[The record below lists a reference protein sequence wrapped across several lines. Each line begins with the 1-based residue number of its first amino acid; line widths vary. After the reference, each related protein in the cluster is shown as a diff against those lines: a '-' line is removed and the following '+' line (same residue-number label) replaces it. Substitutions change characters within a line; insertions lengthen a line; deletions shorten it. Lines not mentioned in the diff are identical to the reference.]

1 MPEKLQFSSIV
12 ERSLTILG
20 RNLTGAALL
29 SVLLVGLP
37 GAFLATQLPMPGQ
50 ESVNML
56 GFITGLLVLTVG
68 QTLLIGSV
76 LYAVFRH
83 LIGLP
88 PAGIGLLLSYGTQIA
103 LPSVVV
109 ALAVGLI
116 TGLGFLFFIVP
127 GLIFSLVFFVAVPAA
142 IIERLSVGE
151 ALRRSIELTQG
162 HRWSLF
168 AYLVIVWI
176 ASLLIGWFVSI
187 VFHLVGLADVASV
200 IVSSLISAFTAIVT
214 SVVYHDLRHMQ
225 EGATAKNMV
234 DALK

>member
-12 ERSLTILG
+12 ERSFAILG

-56 GFITGLLVLTVG
+56 GFVAGLLVLTVG
-68 QTLLIGSV
+68 QTLLIGTV

-83 LIGLP
+83 LLGLP
-88 PAGIGLLLSYGTQIA
+88 PAGISLLLSYGTKIA
-103 LPSVVV
+103 LPGVVV

-116 TGLGFLFFIVP
+116 TGLGFLFFVVP

-142 IIERLSVGE
+142 IIERLPVGE
-151 ALRRSIELTQG
+151 ALRRSVQLTDG
-162 HRWSLF
+162 HRWSLL
-168 AYLVIVWI
+168 AYLVIVWV
-176 ASLLIGWFVSI
+176 ASLLIGWFVTI
-187 VFHLVGLADVASV
+187 VFHPVGLADVASV
-200 IVSSLISAFTAIVT
+200 IASSLISAFTAIVT
-214 SVVYHDLRHMQ
+214 SVVYHDLRRMQ
-225 EGATAKNMV
+225 DGATAENMV
-234 DALK
+234 EALK